1 MKSRKFRRMFAGL
14 AEKQVSEVFKVALLL
29 LALAVPA
36 AAQKPI
42 IEPQPFTDPIFIP
55 AADACGFDVLA
66 TPQARRPNKA
76 KVILFA
82 NMRIFSGPIFVTLV
96 NLSTGKTIDLN
107 ISGPAHV
114 SLSGNTVSIV
124 GPSINLLPGPGDIL
138 AYPDL
143 SPLQLIHGQIVYTFD
158 DQENLISVNKVT
170 GTVEDVC
177 VLLQ

>member
-1 MKSRKFRRMFAGL
+1 MKSRTFRRVFAGL

-82 NMRIFSGPIFVTLV
+82 NMRIFSGPIFVTL
-96 NLSTGKTIDLN
+96 
-107 ISGPAHV
+107 
-114 SLSGNTVSIV
+114 
-124 GPSINLLPGPGDIL
+124 
-138 AYPDL
+138 
-143 SPLQLIHGQIVYTFD
+143 
-158 DQENLISVNKVT
+158 ENRLT
-170 GTVEDVC
+170 
-177 VLLQ
+177 

>member
-1 MKSRKFRRMFAGL
+1 MKSRTFRRVFAGL

-36 AAQKPI
+36 AARRPI
-42 IEPQPFTDPIFIP
+42 IQPMPFTDPIFIP
-55 AADACGFDVLA
+55 AANACGFDVLA
-66 TPQARRPNKA
+66 TPQAGRPNNA

-82 NMRIFSGPIFVTLV
+82 NKRIFVGAIFVTLE
-96 NLSTGKTIDLN
+96 NLSNGKTIDLN
-107 ISGPAHV
+107 VSGPAHV
-114 SLSGNTVSIV
+114 NLSGNTVSIV
-124 GPSINLLPGPGDIL
+124 GPSINLFPGPGDIL

-143 SPLQLIHGQIVYTFD
+143 SPLQLINGQIVYTFD
-158 DQENLISVNKVT
+158 DQENLISVDKVI